1 MHTPKSSN
9 HQSGFTLVEVI
20 IALVILAFGL
30 TGILGMASYSF
41 RQASNNDRWTNSR
54 IIAANRLQEL
64 TAQPLD
70 TLQAAVDA
78 GGTGMSIDYRG
89 GITYTTSWQLERL
102 GSATDPLRVTVITRF
117 PGDDPYAPVVVSSV
131 KAFFY

>member
-1 MHTPKSSN
+1 MRTPTSIGN
-9 HQSGFTLVEVI
+9 QRGFTLIEVI

-41 RQASNNDRWTNSR
+41 RQASNNDRWTYSR
-54 IIAANRLQEL
+54 IIAANHLQQL

-70 TLQAAVDA
+70 TLQLAVDA
-78 GGTGMSIDYRG
+78 GGTGSSTDFMN
-89 GITYTTSWQLERL
+89 GITYTTSWQLQRL
-102 GSATDPLRVTVITRF
+102 GSATDPLRVTVTTRF
-117 PGDDPYAPVVVSSV
+117 PGDDPHAPVVVSSV